1 VASGGKSSNVVAS
14 TCCLEIVDRIAAETK
29 DSNGANELR

>member
-14 TCCLEIVDRIAAETK
+14 TYCLETVDGIAAETNN
-29 DSNGANELR
+29 SNGANEL